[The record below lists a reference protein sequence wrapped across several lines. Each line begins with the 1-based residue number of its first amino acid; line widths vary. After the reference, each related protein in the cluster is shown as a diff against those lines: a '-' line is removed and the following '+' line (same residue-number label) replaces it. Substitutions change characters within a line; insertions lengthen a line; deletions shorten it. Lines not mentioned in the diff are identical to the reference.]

1 MSNSALQHYK
11 ITNIVQKSVQKLHS
25 RRGITG
31 PQSVVTYLGLYFPSS
46 IHVLFYKI
54 NYSKLNCI
62 KHLMDNKR
70 TVILIGIAKRWQLNR
85 GLIYHSFPQVFW
97 RCEY

>member
-54 NYSKLNCI
+54 IPN
-62 KHLMDNKR
+62 
-70 TVILIGIAKRWQLNR
+70 
-85 GLIYHSFPQVFW
+85 
-97 RCEY
+97 